1 MALFQCLI
9 QGYQM
14 LNWFIIL
21 KIGRSLVTNAKMA
34 KTIPNGLFYIVNA
47 QNRGVLH
54 FAIKNASKC

>member
-47 QNRGVLH
+47 QTGGSIAFHN
-54 FAIKNASKC
+54 KNASKC